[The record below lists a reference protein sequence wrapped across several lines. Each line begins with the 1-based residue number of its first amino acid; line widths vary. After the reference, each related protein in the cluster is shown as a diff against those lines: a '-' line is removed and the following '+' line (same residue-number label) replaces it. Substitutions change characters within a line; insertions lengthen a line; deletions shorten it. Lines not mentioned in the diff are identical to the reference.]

1 MNVSFFIA
9 QRLIGKNEYRFS
21 RPIIRIAITAIALS
35 LTVMLMTLAIIKGF
49 QNEITDKVIGF
60 SSHIQVS
67 NFSNGN
73 SYESTLLKHTDSL
86 KLSLSKIKGIK
97 HIQSY
102 ATKAGIIKAE
112 NEIQGVVLKG
122 VSSDFDNTFIKK
134 ILIQGKIPS
143 FGKLKR
149 SNQVLISQTIAN
161 QLNLKIGD
169 GFQMYYIQQ
178 PVRVRQFKIAGIY
191 DSGVAEFDEKLIIGD
206 IGHIQKLNEWSS
218 NDVGG
223 LEIQL
228 HNFNDLEK
236 INQEV
241 YSIIS
246 FDLNAR
252 TVIENSPQLFDW
264 LDLQNMNVRVIL
276 ILMLIVGTINM
287 ITALFILILEHSQLI
302 GTLKALG
309 SQNWRIRKVF
319 IYHSLYLIVRGIFW
333 GNLIGLSLC
342 WIQKQFQILELD
354 KSTYYMSYV
363 PIDLNIAHIFA
374 LNVGTFIICWLMLII
389 PSYLISKINPIKAI
403 RFE

>member
-35 LTVMLMTLAIIKGF
+35 LTVMLLTLAIIKGF

-73 SYESTLLKHTDSL
+73 SYESTLLKYTDSL

-122 VSSDFDNTFIKK
+122 VSSDFDNTFIKN
-134 ILIQGKIPS
+134 ILIKGKIPS

-149 SNQVLISQTIAN
+149 SNEVLISQTIAN

-206 IGHIQKLNEWSS
+206 IGHIQKLNKWSS

-223 LEIQL
+223 IEIQL
-228 HNFNDLEK
+228 HNFKDLEK
-236 INQEV
+236 INQKV

-246 FDLNAR
+246 FDLNSR
-252 TVIENSPQLFDW
+252 TVIDNSPQLFDW
-264 LDLQNMNVRVIL
+264 LDLQNMNVRVII
-276 ILMLIVGTINM
+276 ILMLIVGIINM
-287 ITALFILILEHSQLI
+287 VTALFILILEQSQLI
-302 GTLKALG
+302 GTLMALG
-309 SQNWRIRKVF
+309 SQNWRIRKIF
-319 IYHSLYLIVRGIFW
+319 IYHSLYLIIRGIFW

-363 PIDLNIAHIFA
+363 PIDLNIAHIIA

>member
-35 LTVMLMTLAIIKGF
+35 LTVMLMTLSIIKGF
-49 QNEITDKVIGF
+49 QNEITNKVIGF

-73 SYESTLLKHTDSL
+73 SYESTLLKHADSL

-122 VSSDFDNTFIKK
+122 VSSDFDNTFIKN
-134 ILIQGKIPS
+134 ILIKGKIPS

-149 SNQVLISQTIAN
+149 SNEVLISQTIAN
-161 QLNLKIGD
+161 QLKLKIGD

-191 DSGVAEFDEKLIIGD
+191 DSGVAEFDEKLVIGD
-206 IGHIQKLNEWSS
+206 IGHIQKLNKWSS

-223 LEIQL
+223 IEIQL
-228 HNFNDLEK
+228 HNFKDLEK

-246 FDLNAR
+246 FDLNSR
-252 TVIENSPQLFDW
+252 TVIDNSPQLFDW

-276 ILMLIVGTINM
+276 ILMLIVGIINM
-287 ITALFILILEHSQLI
+287 VTALFILILEQSQLI

-309 SQNWRIRKVF
+309 SQNWHIRKIF
-319 IYHSLYLIVRGIFW
+319 IYHSLYLIMKGIFW

-363 PIDLNIAHIFA
+363 PIDLNIAHIIA

>member
-9 QRLIGKNEYRFS
+9 QRLIGKKEHRFS

-49 QNEITDKVIGF
+49 QNEITNKVIGF

-73 SYESTLLKHTDSL
+73 SYESTILKHIDSL

-102 ATKAGIIKAE
+102 ATKAGIIKTE

-122 VSSDFDNTFIKK
+122 VSSDFDSTFIKN
-134 ILIQGKIPS
+134 ILINGKIPS
-143 FGKLKR
+143 LRKHKR
-149 SNQVLISQTIAN
+149 SNKVLISQTIAN
-161 QLNLKIGD
+161 QLNLNIGD
-169 GFQMYYIQQ
+169 SFQMYFIQQ

-191 DSGVAEFDEKLIIGD
+191 DSGVAEFDEMLIIGD
-206 IGHIQKLNEWSS
+206 IRHIQKLNKWSS

-228 HNFNDLEK
+228 HNFEDLEK

-241 YSIIS
+241 YSNID
-246 FDLNAR
+246 FDLNAS
-252 TVIENSPQLFDW
+252 TVFDNNPQLFDW
-264 LDLQNMNVRVIL
+264 LDLQNMNTRVIL
-276 ILMLIVGTINM
+276 ILMLIVGAINM
-287 ITALFILILEHSQLI
+287 ISALFILILDQTQLI

-309 SQNWRIRKVF
+309 SQNWHIRKVF
-319 IYHSLYLIVRGIFW
+319 IYHSLYLILKGMFW
-333 GNLIGLSLC
+333 GNLIGLSFC
-342 WIQKQFQILELD
+342 WIQKKFQILELD
-354 KSTYYMSYV
+354 KSTYYMSYI
-363 PIDLNIAHIFA
+363 PIELNIAHIIA
-374 LNVGTFIICWLMLII
+374 INIGTFIVCWLMLII
-389 PSYLISKINPIKAI
+389 PSYLISKINPTKAI

>member
-9 QRLIGKNEYRFS
+9 QRLIGKNEHRFS
-21 RPIIRIAITAIALS
+21 RPVIRIAITAIALS
-35 LTVMLMTLAIIKGF
+35 LTVMLMSLAIIKGF

-60 SSHIQVS
+60 TSHIQVT
-67 NFSNGN
+67 NLSNGN

-86 KLSLSKIKGIK
+86 KLSLSKIEGIK

-102 ATKAGIIKAE
+102 ATKAGIIKTD

-122 VSSDFDNTFIKK
+122 VSSDFDSTFIKNILTEGK
-134 ILIQGKIPS
+134 ILS
-143 FGKLKR
+143 FGRLKR
-149 SNQVLISQTIAN
+149 SNKVLISQTIAN
-161 QLNLKIGD
+161 QLNLNIGD
-169 GFQMYYIQQ
+169 GFQMYFIQQ
-178 PVRVRQFKIAGIY
+178 PIRVRQFKIAGIY
-191 DSGVAEFDEKLIIGD
+191 DSGVAEFDEMLVLGD
-206 IGHIQKLNEWSS
+206 IEHIQKLNKWSA

-228 HNFNDLEK
+228 HNFEDLEK

-241 YSIIS
+241 YSKIG

-252 TVIENSPQLFDW
+252 TVIDNNPQLFDW

-276 ILMLIVGTINM
+276 ILILIVGAINM
-287 ITALFILILEHSQLI
+287 ITALFILILEQSQLI

-309 SQNWRIRKVF
+309 SQNWHIRKVF
-319 IYHSLYLIVRGIFW
+319 IYHSLYLILRGMFW
-333 GNLIGLSLC
+333 GNLIGLTIC

-363 PIDLNIAHIFA
+363 PIDINIAHILA
-374 LNVGTFIICWLMLII
+374 LNIGTFIVCWLMLII

>member
-35 LTVMLMTLAIIKGF
+35 LTVMLLTLAIIKGF

-122 VSSDFDNTFIKK
+122 VSSDFDNTFIKN
-134 ILIQGKIPS
+134 ILIKGKIPS

-149 SNQVLISQTIAN
+149 SNEVLISQTIAN

-206 IGHIQKLNEWSS
+206 IGHIQKLNKWSS

-223 LEIQL
+223 IEIQL
-228 HNFNDLEK
+228 HNFKDLEK

-246 FDLNAR
+246 FDLNSR
-252 TVIENSPQLFDW
+252 TVIDNSPQLFDW
-264 LDLQNMNVRVIL
+264 LDLQNMNVRVII
-276 ILMLIVGTINM
+276 ILMLIVGIINM
-287 ITALFILILEHSQLI
+287 VTALFILILEQSQLI
-302 GTLKALG
+302 GTLMALG
-309 SQNWRIRKVF
+309 SQNWRIRKIF
-319 IYHSLYLIVRGIFW
+319 IYHSLYLIIRGIFW

-342 WIQKQFQILELD
+342 WIQKKFQILELD

-363 PIDLNIAHIFA
+363 PIDLNIAHIIA

>member
-9 QRLIGKNEYRFS
+9 QRLIGKNEHRFS
-21 RPIIRIAITAIALS
+21 RPVIRIAITAIALS
-35 LTVMLMTLAIIKGF
+35 LTVMLMSLAIIKGF

-102 ATKAGIIKAE
+102 ATKAGIIKTD

-122 VSSDFDNTFIKK
+122 LSSDFDTTFIKN
-134 ILIQGKIPS
+134 ILTQGKIPS
-143 FGKLKR
+143 FGRHKK
-149 SNQVLISQTIAN
+149 SNTVLISQTIAN
-161 QLNLKIGD
+161 QLNLNIGD
-169 GFQMYYIQQ
+169 DFQMYFIQQ

-191 DSGVAEFDEKLIIGD
+191 DSGVAEFDEMLVLGD
-206 IGHIQKLNEWSS
+206 IGHIQKLNKWSA

-228 HNFNDLEK
+228 HDFEDLEK

-241 YSIIS
+241 YSNIG

-252 TVIENSPQLFDW
+252 TVIDNNPQLFDW

-276 ILMLIVGTINM
+276 ILMLIVGAINM
-287 ITALFILILEHSQLI
+287 ITALFILILEQSQLI

-309 SQNWRIRKVF
+309 SQNWHIRKVF
-319 IYHSLYLIVRGIFW
+319 IYHSLYLILRGMFW

-363 PIDLNIAHIFA
+363 PIDLNIAHILA
-374 LNVGTFIICWLMLII
+374 LNIGTFIVCWLMLII

>member
-9 QRLIGKNEYRFS
+9 QRLIGKNEHRFS
-21 RPIIRIAITAIALS
+21 RPVIRIAITAIALS
-35 LTVMLMTLAIIKGF
+35 LTVMLVSLAIIKGF

-73 SYESTLLKHTDSL
+73 SYESTLLKDTDSL

-102 ATKAGIIKAE
+102 ATKAGIIKTD

-122 VSSDFDNTFIKK
+122 LSSDFDSTFIKN
-134 ILIQGKIPS
+134 ILIQGMIPS

-149 SNQVLISQTIAN
+149 SHKVLISQTTAN
-161 QLNLKIGD
+161 QLNLNID
-169 GFQMYYIQQ
+169 DSFQMYFIQQ
-178 PVRVRQFKIAGIY
+178 PVRARQFKIAGIY
-191 DSGVAEFDEKLIIGD
+191 DSGVAEFDEMLVLGD
-206 IGHIQKLNEWSS
+206 IGHIQKLNKWTA

-228 HNFNDLEK
+228 YDFEDLEK

-241 YSIIS
+241 YSNIG

-252 TVIENSPQLFDW
+252 TLIDNNPQLFDW

-276 ILMLIVGTINM
+276 ILMLIVGAINI

-309 SQNWRIRKVF
+309 SQNWHIRKVF
-319 IYHSLYLIVRGIFW
+319 IYHSLYLILRGMFW

-363 PIDLNIAHIFA
+363 PIDLNIAHILA
-374 LNVGTFIICWLMLII
+374 LNIGTFIVCWLMLII

>member
-1 MNVSFFIA
+1 MNVPFFIA
-9 QRLIGKNEYRFS
+9 QRLIGKNEHRFS
-21 RPIIRIAITAIALS
+21 RPVIRIAITAIALS
-35 LTVMLMTLAIIKGF
+35 LTVMLMSLAIIKGF

-86 KLSLSKIKGIK
+86 KLSLSMIEGIK

-102 ATKAGIIKAE
+102 ATKAGIIKTD

-122 VSSDFDNTFIKK
+122 LSNDFDTTFLKN
-134 ILIQGKIPS
+134 ILTKGKIPY
-143 FGKLKR
+143 FGRLKR
-149 SNQVLISQTIAN
+149 SNKVLISETIAK
-161 QLNLKIGD
+161 QLNLNIGD
-169 GFQMYYIQQ
+169 GFQMYFIQQ
-178 PVRVRQFKIAGIY
+178 PVRVRQFEIAGIY
-191 DSGVAEFDEKLIIGD
+191 DSGVAEFDEMLVLGD
-206 IGHIQKLNEWSS
+206 IEHIQKLNKWSS
-218 NDVGG
+218 NDIGG

-228 HNFNDLEK
+228 HDFEDLVK

-241 YSIIS
+241 YSNIG

-252 TVIENSPQLFDW
+252 TVIDNNPQLFDW
-264 LDLQNMNVRVIL
+264 LDLQNINVSVIL
-276 ILMLIVGTINM
+276 ILMLFVGAINM
-287 ITALFILILEHSQLI
+287 ITALFIIILEQTQLI

-309 SQNWRIRKVF
+309 SQNWHIRKVF
-319 IYHSLYLIVRGIFW
+319 IYHSIHLILRGMFL
-333 GNLIGLSLC
+333 GNFIALSLC
-342 WIQKQFQILELD
+342 FIQKKFQILELD

-363 PIDLNIAHIFA
+363 PIDLNITHILG
-374 LNVGTFIICWLMLII
+374 LNIGTFIVCWLMLII

>member
-9 QRLIGKNEYRFS
+9 QRLVGKNEYRFS

-35 LTVMLMTLAIIKGF
+35 LTVMLMTLSIIKGF
-49 QNEITDKVIGF
+49 QNEITNKVIGF

-102 ATKAGIIKAE
+102 ATKAGIIKTE

-122 VSSDFDNTFIKK
+122 VSSDFDNTFIKN

-149 SNQVLISQTIAN
+149 SNEVLISQTIAN

-178 PVRVRQFKIAGIY
+178 PVRVRQFKIVGIY
-191 DSGVAEFDEKLIIGD
+191 DSGVAEFDEKLVIGD
-206 IGHIQKLNEWSS
+206 IGHIQKLNKWSS

-223 LEIQL
+223 IEIQL
-228 HNFNDLEK
+228 HNFKDLEK

-246 FDLNAR
+246 FDLNSR
-252 TVIENSPQLFDW
+252 TVIDNSPQLFDW

-276 ILMLIVGTINM
+276 ILMLIVGIINM
-287 ITALFILILEHSQLI
+287 VTALFILILEQSQLI
-302 GTLKALG
+302 GILKALG
-309 SQNWRIRKVF
+309 SQNWRIRKIF
-319 IYHSLYLIVRGIFW
+319 IYHSLYLIMKGIFW

-363 PIDLNIAHIFA
+363 PIDLNIAHIIA
-374 LNVGTFIICWLMLII
+374 LNLGTFIICWLMLII